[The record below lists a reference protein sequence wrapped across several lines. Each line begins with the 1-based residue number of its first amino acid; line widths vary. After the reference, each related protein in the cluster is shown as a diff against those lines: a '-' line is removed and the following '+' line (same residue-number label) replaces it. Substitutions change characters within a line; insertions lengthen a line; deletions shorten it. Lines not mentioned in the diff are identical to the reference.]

1 MVHHKRLLCLILAVA
16 TIVACGPDTIFLRPA
31 LDTPQQHVQN
41 GHNLL
46 NRGKLDPAQAEF
58 VRAKNLDV
66 DYAPAYVGMALVQ
79 AHKGDVDGGLATLD
93 RARSLA
99 ATIEQK
105 QEVERCFERL
115 KGMQ

>member
-1 MVHHKRLLCLILAVA
+1 MAHPKRLLFLILAVG
-16 TIVACGPDTIFLRPA
+16 TIMACGPDTIFLRPA

-46 NRGKLDPAQAEF
+46 TRGKLDAAQAEF
-58 VRAKNLDV
+58 VRAKTLDV
-66 DYAPAYVGMALVQ
+66 DYAPAYVGIALVQ
-79 AHKGDVDGGLATLD
+79 AHRGDVDGGLVTLD

-99 ATIEQK
+99 ATAEQR
-105 QEVERCFERL
+105 QEVARCFERL